1 MPNSYLYAIN
11 NEGRVFGLSTSGNLW
26 REFMYLGL
34 EFKRLSAIPH
44 FMWAI
49 GGDRQV
55 YVHVHELDIPIRI
68 KEETYENERWLPLE
82 GFTGRLLPTDRY
94 NFSNADGTVDR
105 SRDKVKLPSMAWQ
118 WEGDWQIETT
128 LDGQPLDHDG
138 WTYAVDFPATYSIKK
153 QWKSCV
159 RRRKWVRYRR
169 YSAMNSW
176 CAIAPLHKDPTK
188 EPFIDVA
195 IGGTQIPGGTP
206 GSMVVWAV
214 TAHGRVMFR
223 VGVSSTSPEGQRWS
237 AIKLLNG
244 QEIAQISVG
253 VTGLVWAI
261 LNDGKALV
269 RTGVTRENP
278 MGDEWSEVEP
288 PQKDLRLVQVSVGFD
303 AVWAVTHDGNV
314 WFRKGIKGDMS
325 GMCEQLA
332 TGTGWVEM
340 LSKMASVSVA
350 SNDQVWAIGHED
362 RCLYYRTGIN
372 RSELTGK
379 KWKIINA
386 PLQLSRASSNASL
399 SSSNRHSMCGT
410 PQQQRHQ
417 SWSSLNRPQSTGECA
432 ALIRDWEE
440 QSRSA
445 PTPTSLKLWQKNEQS
460 KNELSQQTSLQQMY
474 NADEKNNS
482 ANSSNDENLDSAA
495 NITISNESLSHSG
508 EATVISGKGMS
519 STIKVNPAAWS
530 PVHSVGSMV
539 GVEAHPETDG
549 SIFDPDWTGDSGV
562 YGEDESIAAIY
573 WAECDV
579 LWCKVEAGACFVDPS
594 NPPKWLADNYSLT
607 QGEIAESW
615 RMHILEE
622 LKNRMKNFN
631 FDSSVWE
638 QAVERSSWVK
648 NGDAKCKLKG
658 SNNYEDCVIEL
669 EWISSDSGSLDS
681 GTLTVLNAD
690 GATTIMQFPVME
702 IVCVVC
708 CSEPGNPR
716 LAIHTPRLPKS
727 KVLRLQFASDT
738 EMEDWM
744 SHITTVTC
752 QMNNVYGR
760 PGPKSI
766 WSTTALGD
774 VFVYDPVIAEATQLS
789 NGIYTQELDNV
800 GKELPFESILHNGFS
815 PGHSLHIFV
824 CVHDDADRLSFN
836 FVCYKATNHKY
847 KVTPDTHDI
856 AFHFNPRLNE
866 NLIVRNTYQNGQW
879 GDEERGG
886 GSPLK
891 PGTDFSLK
899 ILCEERGYRVFID
912 DKEFTFYCHRIPSQN
927 ITHLRI
933 KGLMTLH
940 SILYKSPSVIVE
952 PVSMFWR
959 QMGGHLKRVETCS
972 TGITWGIGYDNTAWV
987 YTGGWGGSF
996 LKGLG
1001 TNNADIYPMTDMHN
1015 YFVYENQRWN
1025 PVTGYTSHGLPTDRY
1040 MWSDITG
1047 RHKRTREHTKLLS
1060 MHWKWVS
1067 DWIIDFH
1074 TPGGVDRDGWQY
1086 ATDFPS
1092 QYHGKKH
1099 FTDYV
1104 RRRRWFRRCL
1114 LTTRGP
1120 WKELGN
1126 TKIVDISLYSPEDA
1140 GSDGLVDVWAVAA
1153 NGEALFRRGV
1163 SESCPTGVSWEH
1175 IPSDQ
1180 ALISISCGSEGQVW
1194 AVGKNGSSYWR
1205 VGITKAKP
1213 IGELW
1218 ANVEPP
1224 PGAQLKQISV
1234 GKNVVWAL
1242 DTSGRL
1248 SVRREIQPK
1257 VFPEGTYW
1265 QTLPAMPND
1274 PIHIDH
1280 SVLTAKQGFRHVSTS
1295 PDCNQVWAISGAG
1308 IICKR
1313 IGVTK
1318 DNPAGTGW
1326 STGIGANW
1334 QHISLRSF
1342 TNDKTKL
1349 CKFTYHNY
1357 HEITGITAVVST
1369 NLSNNVNYDI
1379 TNDFIWNEEKRKL
1392 IIKSLDR
1399 MLRIYK

>member
-1 MPNSYLYAIN
+1 MPSTYLYAIN
-11 NEGRVFGLSTSGNLW
+11 NEGRVFGLSTSGHMW
-26 REFMYLGL
+26 REFTYLGL
-34 EFKRLSAIPH
+34 EFKRLSAVPH

-55 YVHVHELDIPIRI
+55 YVHVHGLDIPIRI

-82 GFTGRLLPTDRY
+82 GFSGRLLPTDRY
-94 NFSNADGTVDR
+94 NFSNADGSVDR

-118 WEGDWQIETT
+118 WEGDWNIETT

-138 WTYAVDFPATYSIKK
+138 WTYAVDFPATFSTKK

-195 IGGTQIPGGTP
+195 IGGTQIPGGSI
-206 GSMVVWAV
+206 GSLVVWAV

-237 AIKLLNG
+237 AIKLSNG
-244 QEIAQISVG
+244 QEVSQVSVG
-253 VTGLVWAI
+253 VTGLGWAV
-261 LNDGKALV
+261 LTDGKALV

-278 MGDEWSEVEP
+278 MGEDWSQVEP
-288 PQKDLRLVQVSVGFD
+288 PQKDLRLIQVSVGCD
-303 AVWAVTHDGNV
+303 AVWAVTNDGSV

-340 LSKMASVSVA
+340 GSKMGSVSVA
-350 SNDQVWAIGHED
+350 PNDQVWAIGYED
-362 RCLYYRTGIN
+362 RCLYYRAGIT

-379 KWKIINA
+379 KWRSLTA
-386 PLQLSRASSNASL
+386 PLQLSRASSSASL
-399 SSSNRHSMCGT
+399 SSNNRHSMCGT

-417 SWSSLNRPQSTGECA
+417 SWSSLNRPQSTGEST

-445 PTPTSLKLWQKNEQS
+445 PTPTSLKLWQKNEAS
-460 KNELSQQTSLQQMY
+460 GSNGGISQQTSFQEMF
-474 NADEKNNS
+474 NADEKTRSAGSVNS
-482 ANSSNDENLDSAA
+482 DADSAA

-508 EATVISGKGMS
+508 ESTVVSGKGMS
-519 STIKVNPAAWS
+519 STVKVNPAAWS

-549 SIFDPDWTGDSGV
+549 SVFDPDWTGESGV
-562 YGEDESIAAIY
+562 YGEDESTAAIY

-579 LWCKVEAGACFVDPS
+579 LWCKVEAGACFVDCT
-594 NPPKWLADNYSLT
+594 NPPKWIADNFASNH
-607 QGEIAESW
+607 GETAEPW
-615 RMHILEE
+615 RIHILEE
-622 LKNRMKNFN
+622 LKNRMKDVN
-631 FDSSVWE
+631 FDMSTCE
-638 QAVERSSWVK
+638 KAIERSSWVK

-669 EWISSDSGSLDS
+669 EWISSDGGSLDF

-690 GATTIMQFPVME
+690 GATTVMQFPVTE

-708 CSEPGNPR
+708 CSEPGSPR

-738 EMEDWM
+738 ELEDWI
-744 SHITTVTC
+744 SHITSVTC
-752 QMNNVYGR
+752 KTNNVYGR
-760 PGPKSI
+760 PGPNSI

-774 VFVYDPVIAEATQLS
+774 VFVYDPVVAEANQLIDDTYS
-789 NGIYTQELDNV
+789 QELDISS
-800 GKELPFESILHNGFS
+800 KELPFESILHNGFS
-815 PGHSLHIFV
+815 PGHALHISV
-824 CVHDDADRLSFN
+824 CVHDDADRLAFN
-836 FVCYKATNHKY
+836 LVCHMATAMKYKAAN
-847 KVTPDTHDI
+847 DSHDI
-856 AFHFNPRLNE
+856 AFHFNPRLKE
-866 NLIVRNTYQNGQW
+866 NLIIRNTYQNGQW
-879 GDEERGG
+879 DDEERAG

-899 ILCEERGYRVFID
+899 IICEQRGYRIFID
-912 DKEFTFYCHRIPSQN
+912 DKEYTFYCHRIPPDN

-940 SILYKSPSVIVE
+940 SVIYKSPSVIIE
-952 PVSMFWR
+952 PTSMFWR
-959 QMGGHLKRVETCS
+959 QMGGHLRKVETC
-972 TGITWGIGYDNTAWV
+972 TAGITWGIGYDNTAWV
-987 YTGGWGGSF
+987 YTGGWGGTF
-996 LKGLG
+996 LRGLG
-1001 TNNADIYPMTDMHN
+1001 TSNADINSMTDTHN
-1015 YFVYENQRWN
+1015 YYVYENQRWN

-1040 MWSDITG
+1040 MWSDVTG
-1047 RHKRTREHTKLLS
+1047 RHKRTRELTKLLS
-1060 MHWKWVS
+1060 MHWRWVS

-1092 QYHGKKH
+1092 QYHGKKN

-1114 LTTRGP
+1114 LTTSGP

-1126 TKIVDISLYSPEDA
+1126 TKIIDVSLYSPDNVGPDA
-1140 GSDGLVDVWAVAA
+1140 PVEVWAVAA
-1153 NGEALFRRGV
+1153 NGEALYRRGV
-1163 SESCPTGVSWEH
+1163 SESCPMGVSWEH

-1180 ALISISCGSEGQVW
+1180 ALTGISCGPLGQVW

-1205 VGITKAKP
+1205 FGITNSKP
-1213 IGELW
+1213 IGEVW
-1218 ANVEPP
+1218 TNVEPP
-1224 PGAQLKQISV
+1224 SGAQLKQISV

-1242 DTSGRL
+1242 DTAGRL

-1257 VFPEGTYW
+1257 VFPEGTHW

-1274 PIHIDH
+1274 PIHIDL
-1280 SVLTAKQGFRHVSTS
+1280 SVVAAKQGFRHVSVCRES
-1295 PDCNQVWAISGAG
+1295 GKVWAISGAG
-1308 IICKR
+1308 IVCRR
-1313 IGVTK
+1313 IGVTSE
-1318 DNPAGTGW
+1318 NPAGTGW
-1326 STGIGANW
+1326 TTGIGANW
-1334 QHISLRSF
+1334 QHISLGGF
-1342 TNDKTKL
+1342 TGGKKN
-1349 CKFTYHNY
+1349 
-1357 HEITGITAVVST
+1357 
-1369 NLSNNVNYDI
+1369 
-1379 TNDFIWNEEKRKL
+1379 
-1392 IIKSLDR
+1392 
-1399 MLRIYK
+1399 